1 LHGSQLARRLN
12 PRNCSR
18 ELNVHRGDTAW
29 LGQPADAAAVEHRVT
44 GVGRPVA
51 LGLLNAHPPS
61 RLPLKE
67 HLTGVFPVLRQG
79 HHSW

>member
-1 LHGSQLARRLN
+1 M
-12 PRNCSR
+12 
-18 ELNVHRGDTAW
+18 
-29 LGQPADAAAVEHRVT
+29 ADAAAVEHRAT

-51 LGLLNAHPPS
+51 LGLISARPPS

-79 HHSW
+79 SDEAATLAYDDIRGE